1 MICLVLDQNK
11 NKNVNKDASISKKK
25 TIFGV
30 CSFAANSGRK
40 TPVGLPAENDA
51 SIGRKCRK
59 CARVMAALLECVV

>member
-40 TPVGLPAENDA
+40 TSVPAENDA
-51 SIGRKCRK
+51 SIGRKRRK